1 MWCLCRHIGSH
12 VLRHCNNPAV
22 GVTEFVGHGKRG
34 HLVFQPGHRGDGCV
48 ELWLSSCA
56 MVREGVVEDERQRLR
71 GVGDR
76 KLHGREVVSPC
87 APTMRERR

>member
-1 MWCLCRHIGSH
+1 
-12 VLRHCNNPAV
+12 
-22 GVTEFVGHGKRG
+22 
-34 HLVFQPGHRGDGCV
+34 
-48 ELWLSSCA
+48 